1 MKVTDKKIEGC
12 QASITVEMDP
22 AEVEAGLSKTY
33 RRLVK
38 KVEIPGF
45 RKGKTPRDVF
55 EKYLGREKMLDEVV
69 DDIVPEACQQ
79 AINDDE
85 EIKPFAAPKI
95 AMVTTE
101 PFVFSA
107 RIPLPPVVELGDYKT
122 IRAAKEKVEITEE
135 NIDTVIDQVLHQRAT
150 WEKAERPV
158 KMGDMLLMKVESTL
172 NGEPYLNRED
182 MQYSVREEA
191 IYPAPGFG
199 EHLVDMVVGEPKE
212 FSIVFPED
220 HARAELAGKT
230 AAFKVTIQEIREE
243 KLPELNDAFAHELNP
258 EFNTLAEL
266 RQRIRENMQ
275 ERQDDQAQAK
285 FEDQIVEALIKMSK
299 IDYPEV
305 MVETELDQIIEQQLQ
320 RLQSTI
326 KSPEEFRATLSQLSP
341 ADMQQRYRPL
351 AEQRVA
357 SSLALGKLATTENL
371 IPSDE
376 EVDAEIERLTQ
387 DSGDKKEEEKAFYNK
402 PDTRDRLIQ
411 LLTARKTMAFID
423 EIALQPALEAVEP
436 KSDEGEKTEEADK

>member
-12 QASITVEMDP
+12 QASITVEMDST
-22 AEVEAGLSKTY
+22 EVEEGLSKTY

-45 RKGKTPRDVF
+45 RKGKAPRDVF
-55 EKYLGREKMLDEVV
+55 EKYVSREKMLDELV
-69 DDIVPEACQQ
+69 DDIVPEACQK
-79 AINDDE
+79 AIQDE
-85 EIKPFAAPKI
+85 EIKPFATPKV
-95 AMVTTE
+95 AMVTTD

-122 IRAAKEKVEITEE
+122 IRAAKEMVEIAEE
-135 NIDTVIDQVLHQRAT
+135 NIDTVVDQVLHQRAT
-150 WEKAERPV
+150 WETAERPV
-158 KMGDMLLMKVESTL
+158 KMGDMLLMQVESTL

-199 EHLVDMVVGEPKE
+199 DCLVDMVAGEPKE

-230 AAFKVTIQEIREE
+230 AAFKVTVREIKEE

-258 EFNTLAEL
+258 EFNTLSEL

-275 ERQDDQAQAK
+275 DRQDDKAQAK

-305 MVETELDQIIEQQLQ
+305 MVEAELDQIIEQQLQ
-320 RLQSTI
+320 RLQSNV
-326 KSPEEFRATLSQLSP
+326 KSPEEFRAMLSQMTP
-341 ADMQQRYRPL
+341 EDMQQRYRPL

-371 IPSDE
+371 VPNDE
-376 EVDAEIERLTQ
+376 EVDAEIEKLIT
-387 DSGDKKEEEKAFYNK
+387 DAGDKKEEEKALYNQ
-402 PDTRDRLIQ
+402 PETRGRLIQ

-423 EIALQPALEAVEP
+423 EIALQPALEAVES
-436 KSDEGEKTEEADK
+436 KADEDEKTEEADK